1 MCDVYIYTRCVMS
14 LGNSA
19 VRCAVVRFF
28 SSKRSGFFFFGF
40 LGYLASGGF
49 VLDSCGKDVRGC
61 FLGGEGN

>member
-1 MCDVYIYTRCVMS
+1 MRGRAPFRLS
-14 LGNSA
+14 E
-19 VRCAVVRFF
+19 VV
-28 SSKRSGFFFFGF
+28 FFFFGF